1 MTEILP
7 IVGGCL
13 AGALCT
19 GYVAGRARWVALA
32 LASVLMAV
40 LAGFVSGELAR
51 SAAYLLV
58 DATEAFGTGA
68 LTVVALTSVSSW
80 RR

>member
-1 MTEILP
+1 MPEQGNVDGDQSQP
-7 IVGGCL
+7 SK
-13 AGALCT
+13 
-19 GYVAGRARWVALA
+19 WK
-32 LASVLMAV
+32 SVWAV